1 MLNFPELPTYRALAA
16 QVYWEPVMG
25 SGECI
30 AAAVVSLDA
39 SGQADTH
46 CLLGADVLGLL
57 FRAQAQTASM
67 QLEWV
72 AQSLK
77 RHVQEHESTKGWRSP
92 LAGFK
97 AADLREF
104 VGVNRLDVIDQ
115 IASLHASLYKAVPP
129 AAPARPVSVGNAKLI
144 QLVRDAAARRYGLGA
159 SKVFTET
166 GEIQIADASGQ
177 IKHIELPIQTAR
189 QVGSIVSAF
198 SSPKT
203 VEQNLFRAQ
212 SNLAVAQVGGR
223 YKAGVFIGRAFAS
236 ADAEVSCRIDALI
249 DEFHWRFN
257 KVGYHIEVAES
268 PELLAESIMQ
278 WAG

>member
-1 MLNFPELPTYRALAA
+1 
-16 QVYWEPVMG
+16 MG

-39 SGQADTH
+39 SGLADTH
-46 CLLGADVLGLL
+46 CLLGADILGML
-57 FRAQAQTASM
+57 FRAQEQVASM

-77 RHVQEHESTKGWRSP
+77 KYVQEHKSTRGWCSP

-97 AADLREF
+97 AAELREF
-104 VGVNRLDVIDQ
+104 AGVNRMDVIDQ
-115 IASLHASLYKAVPP
+115 IASLHSSLYKAVPP
-129 AAPARPVSVGNAKLI
+129 SAPARPAVIGNIKLVKM
-144 QLVRDAAARRYGLGA
+144 VRDAAERKYGIGA
-159 SKVFTET
+159 GKVFTEA
-166 GEIQIADASGQ
+166 GLVQITDTSGQ
-177 IKHIELPIQTAR
+177 IKQIDLPIQTSR

-203 VEQNLFRAQ
+203 AEQNLYRAQ
-212 SNLAVAQVGGR
+212 SNLAVAQAGR
-223 YKAGVFIGRAFAS
+223 QYQAGVFIGRAFAA
-236 ADAEVSCRIDALI
+236 ADAETASQIDNLI
-249 DEFHWRFN
+249 DDFHWRFN

-268 PELLAESIMQ
+268 PGLLAESIMQ